1 MTMSEAHVL
10 AEIQKIAA
18 AQFDFKGELKPGD
31 ELTGDLEL
39 DSLAL
44 VTLAVALEDH
54 FMIALP
60 EEESLRPRTVADL
73 CRLVLGQVRDT
84 S

>member
-1 MTMSEAHVL
+1 MSEADVL
-10 AEIQKIAA
+10 AEIQKIAEA
-18 AQFDFKGELKPGD
+18 ELDFKGELKPGD
-31 ELTGDLEL
+31 ELIADLEL

-44 VTLAVALEDH
+44 ATLAAAIEDR
-54 FMIALP
+54 FMITLP

-73 CRLVLGQVRDT
+73 CRLVLGQPRDT